1 MSDLKKREKLAPSHI
16 MSGEFTL
23 YYLSVFISFNHHE
36 GQLYLM
42 DFNVIFMLSN
52 TDIDSPKTLNHVVRI
67 LLK

>member
-36 GQLYLM
+36 GQLYSM
-42 DFNVIFMLSN
+42 DFNVISMLSN
-52 TDIDSPKTLNHVVRI
+52 IEHRFAQNTKSCCSFSA
-67 LLK
+67 